1 MENQGSPTAF
11 FQETPMSVPHGSQ
24 KELFVFVH
32 TGEKEGL
39 WGAPEIQQEC
49 EVSSATQ
56 TPEGPR
62 DRNGRE

>member
-1 MENQGSPTAF
+1 
-11 FQETPMSVPHGSQ
+11 MSVPHGSQ